1 MQIRMI
7 NGKHFRQALD
17 KFFMSP
23 VSGNA
28 RVQIQLPNGEMLDL
42 SEVKLLENRILF
54 SNETHRIVLV
64 GERPVHPIGK
74 IIGKL

>member
-1 MQIRMI
+1 MAL
-7 NGKHFRQALD
+7 NGKMLD
-17 KFFMSP
+17 HVLKKFMKAE
-23 VSGNA
+23 VAKNA

>member
-1 MQIRMI
+1 MI

-17 KFFMSP
+17 KFFLSP

-28 RVQIQLPNGEMLDL
+28 RVQVQLPNGQMMDIKEIN
-42 SEVKLLENRILF
+42 LLENRL
-54 SNETHRIVLV
+54 VLV
-64 GERPVHPIGK
+64 AEPERAKMNK